1 MRVNRTII
9 DELAREYCVYRGL
22 VACEPSST
30 IDAEPRAT
38 DPSPSQRH
46 AENGPPHFKLDS
58 KEDFS
63 SRETVEV
70 ENVGASTPVKSVI
83 SNPSSSHEEV
93 DHYRKRSSQ
102 SDSAALSRNG
112 PLEVQ
117 RKEAQRPNE
126 QPSQGD
132 EDGDMQMSDA
142 QDGPDIVIG
151 AQMET
156 VAQETKPAKSIRSW
170 RGRPEGFRELH
181 DSALGLLLK
190 ISTTPEPPKGETD
203 HPSEGADPS
212 NTDPGVAQPSSA
224 EHSQAER
231 PSTSEPSTS
240 KSADSEQTW
249 QPSLRQASAQK
260 YLQTSVLGTEVLW
273 KYQRVLEIRD
283 MASAGLTGQAVE
295 ATERLVSGFFADKP
309 ELLFQLKE
317 VEFVK

>member
-1 MRVNRTII
+1 MQVNRTII

-38 DPSPSQRH
+38 NPSPSQKH
-46 AENGPPHFKLDS
+46 AENGPRRFKLDS
-58 KEDFS
+58 TGDFS
-63 SRETVEV
+63 SRETVELG
-70 ENVGASTPVKSVI
+70 NVSASTTVKSVI
-83 SNPSSSHEEV
+83 SHPSSSNEKL
-93 DHYRKRSSQ
+93 DPFIRSPSQ
-102 SDSAALSRNG
+102 LD
-112 PLEVQ
+112 VQ
-117 RKEAQRPNE
+117 RKEAQRPHE
-126 QPSQGD
+126 QASQVD
-132 EDGDMQMSDA
+132 EDGDVQMSDA
-142 QDGPDIVIG
+142 QDGDIDIG

-156 VAQETKPAKSIRSW
+156 VAQETKPAKSIRTW

-190 ISTTPEPPKGETD
+190 ISTTPEPPKGEMD
-203 HPSEGADPS
+203 HPSEGAGPS

-224 EHSQAER
+224 EHSQAEQ

-240 KSADSEQTW
+240 GSADSEQTW
-249 QPSLRQASAQK
+249 QPSLRQASAKK
-260 YLQTSVLGTEVLW
+260 YLQTSVLGTEVLR
-273 KYQRVLEIRD
+273 KYQQVLEIRD

-295 ATERLVSGFFADKP
+295 ATECLVSGFFADKP